1 MSEQLALIRTKLR
14 HLGRMAEY
22 LGYSLEQ
29 VQHALE
35 VKDWE
40 ALNPEQHESLAAFRV
55 RFIEFQEH
63 LGKAMRAVAM
73 FEEQPV
79 ERFGTVLAFMERL
92 RVLDSAER
100 WHELRALRNAVNH
113 EYEEDSARLRELFDL
128 LQAGTPVLLGYYESL
143 RQFCAD
149 AYP

>member
-1 MSEQLALIRTKLR
+1 
-14 HLGRMAEY
+14 
-22 LGYSLEQ
+22 
-29 VQHALE
+29 
-35 VKDWE
+35 
-40 ALNPEQHESLAAFRV
+40 
-55 RFIEFQEH
+55 
-63 LGKAMRAVAM
+63 
-73 FEEQPV
+73 
-79 ERFGTVLAFMERL
+79 VLAFMERL

-100 WHELRALRNAVNH
+100 WHELRALRNAVNC